1 MSIFDHLPNLE
12 RVLQV
17 AVALVPPASDLDQ
30 ILGVEHCQVAS
41 WEFGCQLGK
50 KHSLNVYLGLY
61 SYMSV
66 QIYILVHEDIDGK
79 MRTRRCCIADCFASE
94 RAKHALYASASQLSN
109 NTYPEICL
117 LSA

>member
-41 WEFGCQLGK
+41 WEFGC
-50 KHSLNVYLGLY
+50 
-61 SYMSV
+61 
-66 QIYILVHEDIDGK
+66 
-79 MRTRRCCIADCFASE
+79 
-94 RAKHALYASASQLSN
+94 
-109 NTYPEICL
+109 
-117 LSA
+117 